1 MRPADLPGEAR
12 ELYEAWRV
20 LGRTE
25 AQAVDEV
32 QRSGLLEELSLAES
46 FRQMGLSEAAV
57 QVASRGRGPA
67 PTRPPGEADT
77 AARMFDAFVGLGL
90 SESRARI
97 AAAGR
102 L

>member
-12 ELYEAWRV
+12 ELFEGWRA

-25 AQAVDEV
+25 AQALDEV
-32 QRSGLLEELSLAES
+32 QRSGVLEELALAES
-46 FRQMGLSEAAV
+46 FRGMGLSEAAAR
-57 QVASRGRGPA
+57 VAARGRGPA
-67 PTRPPGEADT
+67 PERPAVED
-77 AARMFDAFVGLGL
+77 RLFDAFVGMGL